1 LAERAARGRASWRR
15 APSLVWALRPPADD
29 AMDIVIHQITALSTK
44 NDSDLKKLKDF
55 LRNEQETLKTNAS
68 GIEQALQSLDPVQN
82 TLGVSFLLAAQLSTS
97 TYSDARQT
105 FAYVSAFLRT
115 ADEQQVKKGS
125 VPFMSVC
132 KSYAQM
138 AIDLGQQMMLRSL
151 MPLRCALET
160 LRPNAETWTPVHTE
174 FLRVCL
180 QCKAYHLGAAILD
193 VPVYDMPVT
202 SGNCAHVTPESFLCY
217 FYYGALLRIG
227 VREFSKAVQMLLV
240 VLTWPASCLSA
251 TQADAYKKYVL
262 VSLKSH
268 GEVKA
273 LPVYTSHIIQKF
285 EQNDGQNDG
294 YVVELTQAFK
304 QGDATSL
311 QRIADE
317 KAAAIKTD
325 DNDDLVKQ
333 VLESLQRHKL
343 LTLTKTYL
351 TLSMAEIAKQVGL
364 PEASPNEEVEALLF
378 DMISGGEIN
387 ARIDQTTGNV
397 SFDEGLD
404 DLDIAMV
411 PKMQD
416 RLQQILGLAQ
426 RVANFEREVV
436 SSEAYIRK
444 TTAMEGGAVAG
455 GAGAAP
461 AGGGYDFMD
470 M

>member
-1 LAERAARGRASWRR
+1 M
-15 APSLVWALRPPADD
+15 WALRPPVDD

-151 MPLRCALET
+151 IPLRCALET
-160 LRPNAETWTPVHTE
+160 LRPNTETWTPVHTE

-180 QCKAYHLGAAILD
+180 KCKAYHLGAAILD
-193 VPVYDMPVT
+193 STVYDMPVT
-202 SGNCAHVTPESFLCY
+202 SGNCAHVTPQSFLCY

-227 VREFSKAVQMLLV
+227 MKEFSQAVQLLLV

-251 TQADAYKKYVL
+251 IQADAYKKYVL
-262 VSLKSH
+262 VSLKLH

-285 EQNDGQNDG
+285 AQNAG

-304 QGDATSL
+304 QGDAATL

-317 KAAAIKTD
+317 KVAAIKID
-325 DNDDLVKQ
+325 DNAGLVKQ
-333 VLESLQRHKL
+333 VLASLQRHKL

-364 PEASPNEEVEALLF
+364 PEASPNAEVEALLF

-397 SFDEGLD
+397 SFEEGLH

-444 TTAMEGGAVAG
+444 TTALEGGAVAG